1 MNEVKKCSLSGIA
14 FTMDIE
20 AYNELSNY
28 LETLKK
34 NYKESADGAEIV
46 ADIEARIAEL
56 ILSTQDHGRV
66 VELPLVRNIIAQMG
80 TPEDIAGDE
89 EPEPQHSSAD
99 RNPRRLYRDTQHAKL
114 GGVCAGIGKYFDIDP
129 AWVRLCCFLPL
140 LLNCFSWVPLFH
152 WLSPLTG
159 NLLAVIVIC
168 YMVMWF
174 AIPVARTARQ
184 KLEMNGERITADTIS
199 RSAAAKD
206 PDATAKTVVA
216 DTVSVFGKVVLIL
229 LKLFASVIVFG
240 LVMGVVALLIGL
252 IAILIGSHEFVPNDI
267 ALSIP
272 ILGIFIALIPM
283 MMLLYSLMCLIAS
296 RRPNGKS
303 ILVMFLIWILFIIS
317 CATAAICDQAL
328 PKASDHIEQS
338 WKSMLGTK
346 VEIDGKTS
354 TVEELLN
361 EVDETGALKVNGTV
375 KINPDSQATKLPAE
389 AQEAVDALKA
399 VEGVKITINDT
410 DANPKKILI
419 EARGQTIMEVEINE

>member
-303 ILVMFLIWILFIIS
+303 ILVMFLIWILTIIA
-317 CATAAICDQAL
+317 CATVAIYDQAL
-328 PKASDHIEQS
+328 PKASEHFEKNWDEV
-338 WKSMLGTK
+338 MAPE
-346 VEIDGKTS
+346 VEIDGQTN
-354 TVEELLN
+354 TVKELL
-361 EVDETGALKVNGTV
+361 EEIDDTEKPQVNGTV
-375 KINPDSQATKLPAE
+375 KINPDRQTAKLTAE
-389 AQEAVDALKA
+389 TQEAIEALQEM
-399 VEGVKITINDT
+399 EGVKITINDT
-410 DANPKKILI
+410 DANPKKISI
-419 EARGQTIMEVEINE
+419 ESRGKQIMEVEIHE

>member
-20 AYNELSNY
+20 AYNELHSY

-56 ILSTQDHGRV
+56 ILSTQDNNRV

-80 TPEDIAGDE
+80 SPEDISGDE
-89 EPEPQHSSAD
+89 EAEPRHSTAD
-99 RNPRRLYRDTQHAKL
+99 RNPRRLYRDPQNAKL
-114 GGVCAGIGKYFDIDP
+114 GGVCAGIGKYFDVDP
-129 AWVRLCCFLPL
+129 VWIRLFCFLPL
-140 LLNCFSWVPLFH
+140 LLGCFSWVPLFH

-159 NLLAVIVIC
+159 NLFAVIVIC
-168 YMVMWF
+168 YIVMWF
-174 AIPVARTARQ
+174 AVPVARTARQ

-199 RSAAAKD
+199 RSAAAND
-206 PDATAKTVVA
+206 PDAAAKTVVA

-229 LKLFASVIVFG
+229 LKLFAGLIVFG

-252 IAILIGSHEFVPNDI
+252 IAILIGSHEFIPTDI

-303 ILVMFLIWILFIIS
+303 ILAMFLIWVLTIII
-317 CATAAICDQAL
+317 CATIAIYDQAF
-328 PKASDHIEQS
+328 PKASDDIEAH
-338 WKSMLGTK
+338 WDEVMATE

-354 TVEELLN
+354 TLEELL
-361 EVDETGALKVNGTV
+361 EEIDETGSLTVNNSVKIKPRQQAADSATETQAAVEALK
-375 KINPDSQATKLPAE
+375 QM
-389 AQEAVDALKA
+389 
-399 VEGVKITINDT
+399 EGVKITINDADT
-410 DANPKKILI
+410 GSKKISI
-419 EARGQTIMEVEINE
+419 ETRGQQLMEVEINE